1 MKKLLVVGG
10 IGFSVA
16 EILKQLEYK
25 IEKPSNVFEIR
36 MSRGC
41 GYIDIPPNNED
52 GWYRKFDKIS
62 KKRNLK
68 RG

>member
-1 MKKLLVVGG
+1 MKKILMCGG

-16 EILKQLEYK
+16 ELLKQLEYE
-25 IEKPSNVFEIR
+25 IVIPSGESLCKQLNK
-36 MSRGC
+36 
-41 GYIDIPPNNED
+41 DD